1 MLSEGELINLAGLM
15 VYLVCM
21 ALVSL
26 CLHQHHSVSIAL
38 TILILEMTLN
48 LSFKPGSQYDAHASV
63 ASQASG

>member
-21 ALVSL
+21 ALVGL

-48 LSFKPGSQYDAHASV
+48 LSFNLH
-63 ASQASG
+63 SGTPLHM